1 MAKVTACAAPE
12 SSLLA
17 EFGGP
22 EDYTDCFYRDVPG
35 EVSLPEFI
43 ERFYCS
49 TAFLPEQLI
58 LKVLRTP
65 VSSADVR
72 ALASGEADRFGAW
85 KVVGPRGAEV
95 LLESKD
101 TNTASWFC
109 VEPRDRRTCLYFGS
123 WVGGIDQS
131 GWRSMLGVHVWYSKL
146 LLGGV

>member
-65 VSSADVR
+65 ASSADVR

-85 KVVGPRGAEV
+85 KVVGRRGGARFCWNPRTRTPRAGFAWSRVIAEHASILARGSAVSTSPAGAQ
-95 LLESKD
+95 
-101 TNTASWFC
+101 C
-109 VEPRDRRTCLYFGS
+109 
-123 WVGGIDQS
+123 
-131 GWRSMLGVHVWYSKL
+131 
-146 LLGGV
+146 